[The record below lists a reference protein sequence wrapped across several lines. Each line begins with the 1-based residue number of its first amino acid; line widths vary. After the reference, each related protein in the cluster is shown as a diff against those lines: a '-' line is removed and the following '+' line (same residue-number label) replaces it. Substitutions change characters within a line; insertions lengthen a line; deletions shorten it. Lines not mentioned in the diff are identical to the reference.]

1 VTILVSDDRFVSFSE
16 VDARIGEVC
25 FGPTSGLRQP
35 ACQVRKVPT
44 TIIRNRLNSASEVNV
59 DAHCA
64 RLSNWGFPKAYLKSL
79 VMAKKVKSLAY
90 SHKN

>member
-1 VTILVSDDRFVSFSE
+1 MTALCHFRKSTPASARSALAPQADFVS
-16 VDARIGEVC
+16 
-25 FGPTSGLRQP
+25 P

-64 RLSNWGFPKAYLKSL
+64 RLSNWGFPKADLKSL